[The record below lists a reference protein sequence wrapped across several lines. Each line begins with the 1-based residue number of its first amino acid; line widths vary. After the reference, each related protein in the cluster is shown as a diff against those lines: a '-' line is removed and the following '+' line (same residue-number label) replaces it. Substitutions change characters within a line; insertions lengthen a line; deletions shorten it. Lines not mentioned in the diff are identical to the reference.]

1 MDLHQRQPLIN
12 HHVHGICQTIGIM
25 GECRRIH
32 HNRSLFVGGLMHP
45 ADHFSFIVA
54 LTDFHVKTKLLT
66 PLRAQATQGFKI
78 LLAIHV
84 GLTHAKASEVRSID
98 DYYFSHVQLPCYYC

>member
-1 MDLHQRQPLIN
+1 MN
-12 HHVHGICQTIGIM
+12 AAGFTTIGVF
-25 GECRRIH
+25 
-32 HNRSLFVGGLMHP
+32 FVGGLMHP
-45 ADHFSFIVA
+45 TDHFSFIVA

-84 GLTHAKASEVRSID
+84 GLTHAKASRFGPLTTTTLVMFNSLVITAECDGTLLRRRPRVD
-98 DYYFSHVQLPCYYC
+98 PQDE